1 MDTRT
6 GQLYP
11 DLAAALDDGVPR
23 EHAREIDVYVVPNGP
38 FKGRKYVRKSDGT
51 LGRRVFDDA
60 RAKTP

>member
-11 DLAAALDDGVPR
+11 DLPAALADGVPR
-23 EHAREIDVYVVPNGP
+23 EAAVEVDVVVIQGGP
-38 FKGRKYVRKSDGT
+38 FKGRKYVRLSDGR

-60 RAKTP
+60 RAKLP